1 MASRESD
8 NGAPAGQVNDSIDEL
23 LDGLPAEPMLP
34 KKRARPI
41 DQAAPPSSSPRD
53 RRSGDKVIVSEGTD
67 PRERARRERELAQR
81 ESSTFGTS
89 FLQPNLNWQ
98 KAVVGVVVMLAVLGI
113 YAFVRQMRKSATPPI
128 DQAITQNMQNTSN
141 SAAPIAAPSI
151 ATAIASDA
159 LPPVPPA
166 ATSDVK
172 ASTTMGATHHSQ
184 HAHNATGDHG
194 APVSSAPTSSA
205 NTRTDVSRSL

>member
-8 NGAPAGQVNDSIDEL
+8 NGAPTGPVNDSIDEL

-41 DQAAPPSSSPRD
+41 DQAAPSSSLKD

-98 KAVVGVVVMLAVLGI
+98 KVVVGVVVMLAVLGI
-113 YAFVRQMRKSATPPI
+113 YAFARQLKKSAAPPI
-128 DQAITQNMQNTSN
+128 DPMVTQNMQNTSN
-141 SAAPIAAPSI
+141 SAAPIAAPST
-151 ATAIASDA
+151 AQAIAIDSLPA
-159 LPPVPPA
+159 VPPV
-166 ATSDVK
+166 ATTEIK
-172 ASTTMGATHHSQ
+172 ASATLGAAHHSP
-184 HAHNATGDHG
+184 HAHNAGDPHA
-194 APVSSAPTSSA
+194 APVSPAPTSSA
-205 NTRTDVSRSL
+205 NTRTDVARSL